1 MRVAVYPGSFDPPT
15 NGHLDIIRRASEL
28 CDRLIVGLGANSAKN
43 ALFTLKDRIEMLNEL
58 QLPSNVEVLSF
69 DGLLVDFAKKHG
81 ATTIIR
87 GLRAL
92 SDFENEFQMAL
103 ANRSLAPGIETVFLV
118 TSSEHMFVSSSIV
131 KEVAGLGGDVSHMVP
146 GPVARRL
153 NAIAP
158 RPVN

>member
-1 MRVAVYPGSFDPPT
+1 MKVALYPGSFDPPT
-15 NGHLDIIRRASEL
+15 NGHVDIIRRAADRCE
-28 CDRLIVGLGANSAKN
+28 RLIVAVGANSAKN
-43 ALFTLKDRIEMLNEL
+43 PMFSLADRLDMLEEL
-58 QLPSNVEVLSF
+58 ALPSNVEVLSF

-92 SDFENEFQMAL
+92 SDFDNEFQMAL
-103 ANRSLAPGIETVFLV
+103 ANRTLAPAVETVFLV
-118 TSSEHMFVSSSIV
+118 TTAEHMFLSSSIV
-131 KEVAGLGGDVSHMVP
+131 KEVAQLGGDVSHMVP